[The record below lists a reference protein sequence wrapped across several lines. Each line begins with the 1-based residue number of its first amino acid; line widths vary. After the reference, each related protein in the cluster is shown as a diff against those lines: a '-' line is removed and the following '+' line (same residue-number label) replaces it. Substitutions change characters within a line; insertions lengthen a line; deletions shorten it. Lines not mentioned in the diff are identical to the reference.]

1 MNRWQFTEAFEGL
14 TPRRRQVLKLLLAG
28 VSDQDIAQSLHIET
42 STVRKHVEN
51 ICSAFGLRNEFPDE
65 RRSKRGE
72 LIALFAKYQP
82 ELVTRQTLSVSH
94 QRSSEVVDD
103 DNRKIV
109 RHDDTEIRVT
119 SEVKL
124 TVKDV
129 SDSLL
134 SNRDIFILIDQSGSM
149 VRKDED
155 TGNQTR
161 YEYLAEVVEGHIA
174 AILSVSSELGTKA
187 DETITM
193 KQEEL
198 ADNRVSVYFFSRE
211 RVKPQPIV
219 INDASQVWKLF
230 VKNQPKTKTFV
241 APTLNHCVNTWLTE
255 GKPNGKGAF
264 FIIYTDGQFDDE
276 EVFVRCIA
284 SACTKIDD
292 HKDIKFFVL
301 GLGKDIDIEHFL
313 ALDFNVNQTMKFNIF
328 VFDLVNEVDD
338 IIELLQ
344 RQLTDDPYLAFPDW
358 VRIRH
363 PDLVEKVMQGN
374 KEQGR

>member
-1 MNRWQFTEAFEGL
+1 
-14 TPRRRQVLKLLLAG
+14 
-28 VSDQDIAQSLHIET
+28 
-42 STVRKHVEN
+42 
-51 ICSAFGLRNEFPDE
+51 
-65 RRSKRGE
+65 
-72 LIALFAKYQP
+72 
-82 ELVTRQTLSVSH
+82 
-94 QRSSEVVDD
+94 
-103 DNRKIV
+103 
-109 RHDDTEIRVT
+109 
-119 SEVKL
+119 
-124 TVKDV
+124 
-129 SDSLL
+129 
-134 SNRDIFILIDQSGSM
+134 M

>member
-1 MNRWQFTEAFEGL
+1 MNRWQFNEAFEGL

-51 ICSAFGLRNEFPDE
+51 ICLSFNLRNEFPDE

-82 ELVTRQTLSVSH
+82 ELVTRQTFSVTH
-94 QRSSEVVDD
+94 QNSSEVGEDE
-103 DNRKIV
+103 NRQIV
-109 RHDDTEIRVT
+109 RQENTEIRVT
-119 SEVKL
+119 REVRLNLKN
-124 TVKDV
+124 K

-155 TGNQTR
+155 TGKQTR

-174 AILSVSSELGTKA
+174 AILSVGSDLRTQI
-187 DETITM
+187 DEKIAR
-193 KQEEL
+193 KQSDL
-198 ADNRVSVYFFSRE
+198 TDNDVSVYFFSRE
-211 RVKPQPIV
+211 RVKPKPIV

-255 GKPNGKGAF
+255 GKPQGKGAF

-276 EVFVRCIA
+276 ERFVHCIA
-284 SACTKIDD
+284 SACTKIDN

-301 GLGKDIDIEHFL
+301 GLGQDIDIEHFL

-344 RQLTDDPYLAFPDW
+344 RQLTDDPYRAFPDW

-363 PDLVEKVMQGN
+363 PDLVEKVIQEN
-374 KEQGR
+374 RE

>member
-1 MNRWQFTEAFEGL
+1 MNRWQFNEAFEGL

-51 ICSAFGLRNEFPDE
+51 ICLSFNLRNEFPDE

-82 ELVTRQTLSVSH
+82 ELVTRQTLSVTH
-94 QRSSEVVDD
+94 PNSSEVGEDE
-103 DNRKIV
+103 NRQIV
-109 RHDDTEIRVT
+109 RQENTEIRVT
-119 SEVKL
+119 SEVRL
-124 TVKDV
+124 NVKNK
-129 SDSLL
+129 SDSPLI
-134 SNRDIFILIDQSGSM
+134 NRDIFILIDQSGSM

-155 TGNQTR
+155 TGKQTR

-174 AILSVSSELGTKA
+174 AILSVGSDLRTQI
-187 DETITM
+187 DEKIARKPRDLT
-193 KQEEL
+193 
-198 ADNRVSVYFFSRE
+198 DNDVSVYFFSRE
-211 RVKPQPIV
+211 KVKPKPIV

-230 VKNQPKTKTFV
+230 VKNKPKTKTFV
-241 APTLNHCVNTWLTE
+241 APTLNHCVNTWLTD
-255 GKPNGKGAF
+255 GKPKGKGAF

-276 EVFVRCIA
+276 ERFVHCIA
-284 SACTKIDD
+284 SACTKIDN

-344 RQLTDDPYLAFPDW
+344 RQLTDDPYRAFPDW

-363 PDLVEKVMQGN
+363 PDLVEKVIQGN
-374 KEQGR
+374 QE